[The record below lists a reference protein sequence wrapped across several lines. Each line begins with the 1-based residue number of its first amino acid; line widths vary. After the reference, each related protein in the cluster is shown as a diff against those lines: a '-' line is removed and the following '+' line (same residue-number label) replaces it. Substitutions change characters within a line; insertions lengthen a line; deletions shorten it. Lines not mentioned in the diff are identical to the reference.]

1 VLDGGALANWL
12 VSMSFATPSFKDVPS
27 MIAELAAGDPE
38 SIAASR
44 LAQVAPPGFV
54 GYGLSYGVVCRE
66 WVPFDSER
74 EVLAEGRDVLPRD
87 PRSVL
92 AQPPQ
97 FTYMFDDCRVWDVP
111 AAAASARE
119 PAVSDIPTL
128 ILSGSF
134 DSVTALGW
142 AYAAAETLPNSR
154 IASIPGVGHFV
165 APESPCA
172 QSIIA
177 SFLLRP
183 EAPDTNCVATL
194 RPPPFVAR

>member
-1 VLDGGALANWL
+1 
-12 VSMSFATPSFKDVPS
+12 
-27 MIAELAAGDPE
+27 
-38 SIAASR
+38 
-44 LAQVAPPGFV
+44 
-54 GYGLSYGVVCRE
+54 VVRRE
-66 WVPFDSER
+66 WFPFDSER
-74 EVLAEGRDVLPRD
+74 EVLAEGRDVLPRY

-97 FTYMFDDCRVWDVP
+97 FTYMFDDCRVWGVP
-111 AAAASARE
+111 AAPASVRE

-134 DSVTALGW
+134 DSVTSLAW
-142 AYAAAETLPNSR
+142 ANAAAETLPNSR

-172 QSIIA
+172 KSVIA

-183 EAPDTNCVATL
+183 DAADTNCVATL
-194 RPPPFVAR
+194 RPPAFVAR

>member
-1 VLDGGALANWL
+1 
-12 VSMSFATPSFKDVPS
+12 
-27 MIAELAAGDPE
+27 
-38 SIAASR
+38 
-44 LAQVAPPGFV
+44 
-54 GYGLSYGVVCRE
+54 VVCRE
-66 WVPFDSER
+66 WFPFDSER
-74 EVLAEGRDVLPRD
+74 EVLAEGRDVLPRY

-97 FTYMFDDCRVWDVP
+97 FTYMFDDCRVWGVP
-111 AAAASARE
+111 AAPASVRE

-134 DSVTALGW
+134 DSVTSLAW

-172 QSIIA
+172 PSVIA

-183 EAPDTNCVATL
+183 DAADTNCVATL
-194 RPPPFVAR
+194 RPPAFVAR